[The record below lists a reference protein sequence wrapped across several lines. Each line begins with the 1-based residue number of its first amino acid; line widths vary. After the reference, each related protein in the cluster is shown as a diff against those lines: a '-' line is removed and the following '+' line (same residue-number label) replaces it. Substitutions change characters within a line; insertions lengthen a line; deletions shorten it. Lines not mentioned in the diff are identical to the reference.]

1 MWVSLSQGMVFS
13 AVIIRVS
20 TDKAH
25 INHTSNAASGSQFG
39 FTKPG
44 TRRTF
49 AAAGNVASVNGTMA
63 RAEGVQITLD
73 TVTHRDDSEFEMDK
87 MESGS
92 SPYTH
97 KGEALA

>member
-1 MWVSLSQGMVFS
+1 MVFS

-20 TDKAH
+20 TDRSQ
-25 INHTSNAASGSQFG
+25 ISHTSNVASGSQFG

-44 TRRTF
+44 ARRTGY
-49 AAAGNVASVNGTMA
+49 ATAGNVASMQNQIS

-92 SPYTH
+92 SPYAP

>member
-1 MWVSLSQGMVFS
+1 MQNQIS
-13 AVIIRVS
+13 
-20 TDKAH
+20 
-25 INHTSNAASGSQFG
+25 
-39 FTKPG
+39 
-44 TRRTF
+44 
-49 AAAGNVASVNGTMA
+49 

-92 SPYTH
+92 SPYAP